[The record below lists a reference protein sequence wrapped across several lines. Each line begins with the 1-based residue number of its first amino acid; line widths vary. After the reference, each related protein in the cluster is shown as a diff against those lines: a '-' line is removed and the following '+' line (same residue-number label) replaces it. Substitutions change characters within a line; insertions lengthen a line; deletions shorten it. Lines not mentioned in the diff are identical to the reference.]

1 MKVFITGASG
11 YIGNSI
17 ARTFR
22 RAGHEVS
29 GLVRSNEKA
38 NLLWGDEIRP
48 VVGDLRKPDSFTQAL
63 KDAEVVIHAAAETGP
78 DMPNLDKQAVERILA
93 VAKDG
98 HKTTT
103 VVFTSGV
110 WVYGETKNNR
120 VTEATPTKPLPLV
133 AWRPAHEDM
142 VLKASSDRL
151 LGVVIRPGCVY
162 GGKGSLT
169 GMWFESAEKEGAARI
184 VGDGNNRWAMVH
196 VDDLADAYLKAVHSR
211 VRGEVFNVT
220 DRSRFTIR
228 EMAAAASK
236 AAGRNADV
244 KIWPTSEATKQLGP
258 FAEALAIDQHVDS
271 WKAVQVLG
279 WNPRF
284 GGFAD
289 DAEVFYNS
297 WKAHR

>member
-11 YIGNSI
+11 YIGNSV
-17 ARTFR
+17 ARAFR
-22 RAGHEVS
+22 RAGHEVW

-48 VVGDLRKPDSFTQAL
+48 VIGDLKKPDSFTQAL
-63 KDAEVVIHAAAETGP
+63 KDAEVVIHTAAEMGP
-78 DMPNLDKQAVERILA
+78 DMPNLDKQAVERVLA

-98 HKTTT
+98 HRTAT
-103 VVFTSGV
+103 VVYTSGV
-110 WVYGETKNNR
+110 WVYGDTKNNR
-120 VTEATPTKPLPLV
+120 VNEATPTKPLPLV

-151 LGVVIRPGCVY
+151 LSVVIRPGCVY
-162 GGKGSLT
+162 GGKGGLT
-169 GMWFESAEKEGAARI
+169 GMWFESAEKEGAART
-184 VGDGNNRWAMVH
+184 VGDGNNRWAMIH
-196 VDDLADAYLKAVHSR
+196 VDDLAEAYLKVVHAR

-228 EMAAAASK
+228 EMASAASK
-236 AAGRNADV
+236 AAGRSADV
-244 KIWPTSEATKQLGP
+244 KVWPTSEATKQLGP
-258 FAEALAIDQHVDS
+258 FAEALAVDQHVDS

-289 DAEVFYNS
+289 DAEVFYNA
-297 WKAHR
+297 WKTHR